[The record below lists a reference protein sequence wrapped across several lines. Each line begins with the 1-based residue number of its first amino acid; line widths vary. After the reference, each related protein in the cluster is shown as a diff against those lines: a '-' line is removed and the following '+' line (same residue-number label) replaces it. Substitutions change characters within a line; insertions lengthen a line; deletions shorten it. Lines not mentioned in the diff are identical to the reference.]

1 MIWPGRWVRA
11 HDAPSRQRILQGLHD
26 VAAGRGQSLA
36 QMAISWILRDD
47 RVTAVVAGATKV
59 EQIHD
64 NVGALAKLEFG
75 ADELAAIDELTLER
89 AA

>member
-1 MIWPGRWVRA
+1 
-11 HDAPSRQRILQGLHD
+11 
-26 VAAGRGQSLA
+26 
-36 QMAISWILRDD
+36 MAISWILRDD